1 MMLFDFTKTSDI
13 SNWSVVNDAVMG
25 GVSDGSFNI
34 NESGHGIFEG
44 TIRLENNGGF
54 SSIRYAIGKTIISG
68 ETTVIIRLKGDGK
81 TYQFRVKE
89 NSDDQHS
96 YVTKFQTSGDWETI
110 EIPLNTLYPR
120 FRGKTLDKKNFSANQ
135 IEELGFLIGNKKKET
150 FQLELDYMILK

>member
-25 GVSDGSFNI
+25 GVSDGSFSI

-68 ETTVIIRLKGDGK
+68 KTTVIIRLKGDGK
-81 TYQFRVKE
+81 NYQFRVKE

-110 EIPLNTLYPR
+110 ELPLNTLYPS

-150 FQLELDYMILK
+150 FQLELDCIELK